1 VRGFFV
7 GIINGMPKLPTSLL
21 NESVTIQSL
30 SGSSVDDRGLST
42 ATWSDSATNV
52 QARIMDSGGTS
63 EVDSENRTE
72 QVIEFRIYIPSGT
85 TVSMDDRV
93 SYDSKFYN
101 IKNIKKIK
109 DRFGNIFYK
118 ELTMDSG
125 Y

>member
-21 NESVTIQSL
+21 NESITIQSL

-52 QARIMDSGGTS
+52 EARIMDSGGVS
-63 EVDSENRTE
+63 EVDADNRTE
-72 QVIEFRIYIPSGT
+72 QVVEFRIYVPSGT
-85 TVSMDDRV
+85 TVSLDDRV
-93 SYDSKFYN
+93 SYESKFYN
-101 IKNIKKIK
+101 IKNIKNIK
-109 DRFGNIFYK
+109 DRFGNTFYK
-118 ELTMDSG
+118 ELVMDSG